1 MRENGVITEC
11 AQEEAILNLGR
22 AGSLFLCWW
31 DGSVGN
37 GTSHPYPSQEHQVI
51 KWKKR
56 KPQLFLLC
64 GPWSEGQGTTP
75 CSTAGSQDASS
86 FISGWRKCLIWLTQ
100 LAMVVLCDCSSLI
113 PLHCIK
119 THVLSWVQIM
129 LPLWAKV
136 LNSRMV
142 CLLTTSPGNLGEE
155 KIIQGWNHSRV
166 MPKPAA
172 LLKHN
177 AGFSL
182 NKMVVRRILNWIQY
196 VLSERR
202 TPLKATSH
210 RPYP

>member
-1 MRENGVITEC
+1 MEKEKAST
-11 AQEEAILNLGR
+11 ILTLWSSVWRTRNHTMQHCRKSGCIQLHLWLKEVPDL
-22 AGSLFLCWW
+22 A
-31 DGSVGN
+31 DTVGN
-37 GTSHPYPSQEHQVI
+37 GCAL
-51 KWKKR
+51 W
-56 KPQLFLLC
+56 LFIF
-64 GPWSEGQGTTP
+64 
-75 CSTAGSQDASS
+75 DS
-86 FISGWRKCLIWLTQ
+86 F
-100 LAMVVLCDCSSLI
+100 A
-113 PLHCIK
+113 LHKNTC
-119 THVLSWVQIM
+119 LSWVQIM

-177 AGFSL
+177 ASFSL
-182 NKMVVRRILNWIQY
+182 NKMVVHRILNWIQY

-210 RPYP
+210 RPDP